1 MYICLC
7 RGVTEQAL
15 REAVADGARSI
26 PELAQKLG
34 LGTGCGRCVEEALTR
49 LGPAFSPSRPR
60 DRMTPSYASA
70 L

>member
-34 LGTGCGRCVEEALTR
+34 LGTGCGRCVEEALTQ
-49 LGPAFSPSRPR
+49 LGPAFSLSRPR
-60 DRMTPSYASA
+60 DKMTPSYASA